1 MSKIIYT
8 LGTGTRRKESFF
20 KIIKDKNID
29 IIVDVRRFPTS
40 KFEEFKKKHLEQS
53 CSEEGIVYLYF
64 GNELGGFRR
73 GGYEG
78 YMKTDEFTRGINEIV
93 KISYDK
99 TICII
104 CAETLPWKCH
114 RRFIARKLMEMGYE
128 VIHII
133 DERRTWEQKLS
144 LSSSR
149 KKEGK
154 LP

>member
-1 MSKIIYT
+1 MSRIIYT
-8 LGTGTRRKESFF
+8 LGTGTRGIKNFF
-20 KIIKDKNID
+20 KIIKNKNID

-40 KFEEFKKKHLEQS
+40 KFEEFKKKHLERI
-53 CSEEGIVYLYF
+53 CNEEGIVYLYF
-64 GNELGGFRR
+64 GNELGGFRK

-78 YMKTDEFTRGINEIV
+78 YMKTDEFTRGIDEIV

-114 RRFIARKLMEMGYE
+114 RRFIAKKLMEIGYE

-133 DERRTWEQKLS
+133 DEKHSWQQKFLHSS
-144 LSSSR
+144 LKR
-149 KKEGK
+149 EGE
-154 LP
+154 